1 MLNNQ
6 CGHYSQ
12 SELSRHVLAPLYL
25 YISSLFIIKGYWINF
40 IDKGEVAPGKET
52 SRYKRYTE
60 NGEKKCHN
68 WHTKPIHIWH
78 RELKSLQIPGC
89 LINIRRSQNKRSP
102 PNLGRPQKLIR
113 VINQGIYERATAART
128 YLKTC
133 NFKDREQSTLYKCML
148 R

>member
-1 MLNNQ
+1 M
-6 CGHYSQ
+6 SQ
-12 SELSRHVLAPLYL
+12 LTH
-25 YISSLFIIKGYWINF
+25 KTN
-40 IDKGEVAPGKET
+40 T
-52 SRYKRYTE
+52 HMT
-60 NGEKKCHN
+60 
-68 WHTKPIHIWH
+68 
-78 RELKSLQIPGC
+78 ELKSLQIPGC

-113 VINQGIYERATAART
+113 VINQGIYERVTADRT

>member
-1 MLNNQ
+1 MLNKP
-6 CGHYSQ
+6 CGHYSC
-12 SELSRHVLAPLYL
+12 ELSRHVSAPLYL
-25 YISSLFIIKGYWINF
+25 YKSSLFIIKGYWINF
-40 IDKGEVAPGKET
+40 IDKGEVAPGKKT

-60 NGEKKCHN
+60 NGKKKCHN

-113 VINQGIYERATAART
+113 VINQSISGRATAART

-133 NFKDREQSTLYKCML
+133 NFKDWEQSTLYKCML

>member
-1 MLNNQ
+1 MLNKP
-6 CGHYSQ
+6 CGHYSC
-12 SELSRHVLAPLYL
+12 ELSRHVSAPLYL
-25 YISSLFIIKGYWINF
+25 YISSLFIIKEYWINF
-40 IDKGEVAPGKET
+40 IDKGEVAPGKKT

-60 NGEKKCHN
+60 NGKKKCHN

-113 VINQGIYERATAART
+113 VINQGISGRATAART

>member
-1 MLNNQ
+1 MKWFQ
-6 CGHYSQ
+6 
-12 SELSRHVLAPLYL
+12 
-25 YISSLFIIKGYWINF
+25 
-40 IDKGEVAPGKET
+40 
-52 SRYKRYTE
+52 
-60 NGEKKCHN
+60 EKKRRD
-68 WHTKPIHIWH
+68 TKDIQKTGKRNVTIDTQNQYTYD
-78 RELKSLQIPGC
+78 RELKSLRIPGC

>member
-1 MLNNQ
+1 MLNKQ
-6 CGHYSQ
+6 WGHYSQ

-78 RELKSLQIPGC
+78 RELKSLRIPGC
-89 LINIRRSQNKRSP
+89 LINIRRSENKRSP

-113 VINQGIYERATAART
+113 VINQSSQNVSENLQFQGPGTIYPVQMHVAIR
-128 YLKTC
+128 K
-133 NFKDREQSTLYKCML
+133 KIQH
-148 R
+148 

>member
-1 MLNNQ
+1 MLNKP
-6 CGHYSQ
+6 CGHYSC
-12 SELSRHVLAPLYL
+12 ELSRHVSAPLYL

-40 IDKGEVAPGKET
+40 IDKGEVAPGKKT

-60 NGEKKCHN
+60 NGKKKCHN

-78 RELKSLQIPGC
+78 RELKSLRIPGC

-113 VINQGIYERATAART
+113 VINQGIYERATANGT

>member
-1 MLNNQ
+1 MLNKP
-6 CGHYSQ
+6 CGHYSC
-12 SELSRHVLAPLYL
+12 ELSRHVSAPLYL

-40 IDKGEVAPGKET
+40 IDKGEVAPGKKT

-60 NGEKKCHN
+60 NGKKKCHN